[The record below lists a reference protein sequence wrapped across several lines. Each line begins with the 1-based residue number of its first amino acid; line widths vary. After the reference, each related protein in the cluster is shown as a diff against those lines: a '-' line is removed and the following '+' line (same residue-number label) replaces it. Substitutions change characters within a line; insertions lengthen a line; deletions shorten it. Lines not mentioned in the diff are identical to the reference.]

1 LPVRIKYS
9 MCEVIGDV
17 INYYVLSIVNKTSK
31 RLRGKK
37 EPLFCLNMHQKLPRT
52 IIEARHESTQ
62 QEALTPFALYGL
74 YDQNTKKNNI
84 YREHASVT
92 HCRIHGTLDVCL
104 ITSHRRVPR
113 CMFPVLW

>member
-1 LPVRIKYS
+1 

-74 YDQNTKKNNI
+74 YDQNTKKII
-84 YREHASVT
+84 YTVNM
-92 HCRIHGTLDVCL
+92 
-104 ITSHRRVPR
+104 RRWHTAGYTVHS
-113 CMFPVLW
+113 MSAW